1 MVWWYIILL
10 LIFVI
15 LIGSIY
21 EVGVRG
27 KDGNIL
33 EDTQVKGLS
42 SMRTRTGRCKCFS
55 CE

>member
-15 LIGSIY
+15 LMGLIY
-21 EVGVRG
+21 DGVRD
-27 KDGNIL
+27 KNMNIL
-33 EDTQVKGLS
+33 EDEQVEGVSRMITK
-42 SMRTRTGRCKCFS
+42 TGRCKCFS